1 MSFQQPSLPVQ
12 STHGATT
19 QAHDGPVT
27 VHPAQPDE
35 LLRLPA
41 VCKLTTLG
49 KSSVYSIPD
58 FPKPVVLSRRAVAW
72 KKSEL
77 MRWIDSRAYSSN
89 GGGHAKV

>member
-1 MSFQQPSLPVQ
+1 MKAQEN
-12 STHGATT
+12 TT
-19 QAHDGPVT
+19 ASKLADNPEAA
-27 VHPAQPDE
+27 PPLQPDE

-77 MRWIDSRAYSSN
+77 MRWIDSRVYSAN

>member
-1 MSFQQPSLPVQ
+1 MKSQEN
-12 STHGATT
+12 ATASKTPDSPEAGT
-19 QAHDGPVT
+19 Q
-27 VHPAQPDE
+27 AQPDE